1 MSGAAGVIGRELVM
15 KLVSRGHVVL
25 AGDLKPRPEYFD
37 SSVEYCQ
44 GDLNEVNIQVLE
56 SFKPEIFV
64 HLAATFE
71 RSEESLDFWS
81 ENYDNNVRLSH
92 HLLTICQNLPSMRK
106 VLFASSYLVYDSA
119 FYLGTDEERGPKRL
133 SELDSIHP
141 RNLIG
146 SAKYFHELELEYLRR
161 FSEVKFAICSVRIFR
176 GYGCGSRDVI
186 SRWVQSLLLEE
197 EISVYS
203 QDGMFDYIFSKDS
216 AEGLLRILEG
226 VNPPSVVNLGTGSSR
241 SIREVCAIL
250 RSHFPNAKMTERF
263 SDVAIEKSEADTRLL
278 RESVNW
284 VPEYRIEDAISEI
297 ITYEQSEKREG
308 EKR

>member
-1 MSGAAGVIGRELVM
+1 VSGAAGVIGRELVM

-25 AGDLKPRPEYFD
+25 AGDLKPRPESFD

-44 GDLNEVNIQVLE
+44 GDLNEVNTETLK
-56 SFKPEIFV
+56 SFEPEIFV

-71 RSEESLDFWS
+71 RSEESLNFWT
-81 ENYDNNVRLSH
+81 ENYENNVRLSH

-133 SELDSIHP
+133 SELDPIHP

-146 SAKYFHELELEYLRR
+146 SAKFFHELELEYLQR
-161 FSEVKFAICSVRIFR
+161 FGEVKFAISSVRIFR

-203 QDGMFDYIFSKDS
+203 QDGMFDYIYSKDS
-216 AEGLLRILEG
+216 AEGLLRILEEA
-226 VNPPSVVNLGTGSSR
+226 NPPNVVNLGTGSAK

-250 RSHFPNAKMTERF
+250 RGHFPNAKMTVQI
-263 SDVAIEKSEADTRLL
+263 SDVAIEKSEADTKLL

-284 VPEYRIEDAISEI
+284 VPEYRIEDAIAEI
-297 ITYEQSEKREG
+297 IMYEQSKKLEREKG
-308 EKR
+308 